1 MLKAKRRRLRQIESV
16 VSLPQ
21 GTLYR
26 ALYMEFSANRR
37 VVVNGCCRIGRYEQ
51 NIVTLE
57 TVDGTVTFEGD
68 ALCIECIENGGAVV
82 SGNICTVSFGE

>member
-1 MLKAKRRRLRQIESV
+1 MLKAKRRWLRRIERAAT
-16 VSLPQ
+16 LPE

-37 VVVNGCCRIGRYEQ
+37 VVVNGCRRIDRYEQ
-51 NIVTLE
+51 NTVTLD

-82 SGNICTVSFGE
+82 SGHICTVSFGE

>member
-1 MLKAKRRRLRQIESV
+1 MRNRKRRWLRRVERV
-16 VSLPQ
+16 VALPE

-37 VVVNGCCRIGRYEQ
+37 VVVKGCRRICKYEQ
-51 NIVTLE
+51 NTVTLD

-82 SGNICTVSFGE
+82 SGHICTVSFGE